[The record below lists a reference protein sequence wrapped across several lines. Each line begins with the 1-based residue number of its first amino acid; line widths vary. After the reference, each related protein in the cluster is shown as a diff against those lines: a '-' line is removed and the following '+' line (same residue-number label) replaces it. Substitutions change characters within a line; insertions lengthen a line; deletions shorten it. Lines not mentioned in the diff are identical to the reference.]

1 MNKVLV
7 VFKREYLAQVQSK
20 TFLITIILM
29 PILMGGSILVQ
40 KFVGDGVDTKD
51 RKIAIIDRTGQLF
64 EPIQQLAAAR
74 NEREIKNDEGVLTR
88 PPFVLT
94 QVEPAADVKQQHLEL
109 SQQIKAKKLNAFLDI
124 GPGLLRSAATDD
136 TTDDVRYHSQSPTD
150 REFINWLN
158 GRLNQLVLPARFE
171 EAKLSA
177 DIVSKAI
184 RPIDVRNLGLIKVDE
199 SGNVKDAEESDRFT
213 AFVVPYGFCMLMF
226 MAVMISGPQMM
237 QNIIEEKMQRI
248 AEVLIGS
255 IPPFQLMLGK
265 LLGVMGVALTLL
277 SLYLVGGFI
286 VADYYDM
293 ADLLPVSQI
302 VWMLV
307 YGALA
312 MVMFGAVFSGIGA
325 ACSEV
330 KDAQS
335 LLMPVMIFIILPLMM
350 IVPIIQAP
358 NGPLATWMS
367 FIPPATPMIMIT
379 RMAVPPGIPWWQP
392 YAGVPLVLAFSA
404 FCVFAAGR
412 VFRIGILIQGKPP
425 KASELAKWIIKG

>member
-1 MNKVLV
+1 MNKVMV

-20 TFLITIILM
+20 TFLVTIVLM

-40 KFVGDGVDTKD
+40 KFVGDGVDIKD
-51 RKIAIIDRTGQLF
+51 RRIAIIDRTGQLYAQI
-64 EPIQQLAAAR
+64 EQLAQQR
-74 NEREIKNDEGVLTR
+74 NEKNITNDAGEKIR
-88 PPFVLT
+88 PAFKLT
-94 QVEPAADVKQQHLEL
+94 QVAVEEDAQAQRLAL
-109 SQQIKAKKLNAFLDI
+109 SNQIKDKTLDAFLDI
-124 GPGLLRSAATDD
+124 GPGVLGSAATDAEAD
-136 TTDDVRYHSQSPTD
+136 EVRYHSQSPTD
-150 REFINWLN
+150 REFVRWLN

-171 EAKLSA
+171 EANLA
-177 DIVSKAI
+177 PDVVSNAI

-199 SGNVKDAEESDRFT
+199 AGVVKDAEEADRFT

-277 SLYLVGGFI
+277 GLYLGGGYF
-286 VADYYDM
+286 VADYYGK
-293 ADLLPVSQI
+293 ADLLPISQI

-312 MVMFGAVFSGIGA
+312 MVMFGSIFSGIGA

-335 LLMPVMIFIILPLMM
+335 LLMPVMIVVILPLML

-358 NGPLATWMS
+358 NGPLATYVS
-367 FIPPATPMIMIT
+367 FFPPATPMIMIT
-379 RMAVPPGIPWWQP
+379 RMAVPPGIPLWQP
-392 YAGVPLVLAFSA
+392 LVGIPLVLLFSV
-404 FCVFAAGR
+404 FCIFAAGR
-412 VFRIGILIQGKPP
+412 VFRIGLLIQGKPP
-425 KASELAKWIIKG
+425 KAGELAKWIVKG